1 MKKTLLTIFQLLVTG
16 ALLYW
21 VFHNPAVRTAMAAAI
36 RDADYRWIGGAILA
50 YLVVEVAAMVR
61 MLCGP
66 DARYITGQ
74 AIHVNGGGYMP

>member
-1 MKKTLLTIFQLLVTG
+1 
-16 ALLYW
+16 
-21 VFHNPAVRTAMAAAI
+21 
-36 RDADYRWIGGAILA
+36 
-50 YLVVEVAAMVR
+50 

>member
-1 MKKTLLTIFQLLVTG
+1 MTRALALDLAPHHITVNCVVPGTIETIRGLPG
-16 ALLYW
+16 APQRPSDRRGLPP
-21 VFHNPAVRTAMAAAI
+21 VGRRGKPE
-36 RDADYRWIGGAILA
+36 
-50 YLVVEVAAMVR
+50 EVAAVVR

>member
-1 MKKTLLTIFQLLVTG
+1 MPGQAV
-16 ALLYW
+16 
-21 VFHNPAVRTAMAAAI
+21 HRPAVPP
-36 RDADYRWIGGAILA
+36 IGRLGLPE
-50 YLVVEVAAMVR
+50 EVAAMVR

>member
-1 MKKTLLTIFQLLVTG
+1 MTKALALDLAPQRITVNCVVPGRIDTVRADAG
-16 ALLYW
+16 APGAH
-21 VFHNPAVRTAMAAAI
+21 VHRPAVPP
-36 RDADYRWIGGAILA
+36 IGRLGSPE
-50 YLVVEVAAMVR
+50 EVAAMVR